1 LIKYTVTMINEAI
14 FKAYDIRGIYPGE
27 LNEDIVYKITQAY
40 AKLVQPKRIVLGR
53 DVRLSGPSLWK
64 AAAQGL
70 TDHGVDVIDIGVI
83 TTDMMYFATAAYPD
97 ADGGIT
103 ISASHNPREYNG
115 LKLMRKGAVS
125 ISGDTGIKDIKKS
138 VLEGYIY
145 KAEKPGHVE
154 QREIVDDYLKKC
166 SSMFDISAVKP
177 LKVVANGMF
186 GPIIKIVRKLQLPV
200 TLVTLNE
207 EPDGSFPKGPP
218 DPLLKENQTETSE
231 LIKTSKADL
240 GVAWDGDADR
250 FFLFDENGRWI
261 PGYYITA
268 FLGADFARK
277 FPGAKIIHD
286 PRLTWATEE
295 MVKAAGGAPLEN
307 KVGHSFLKERMR
319 KEDAVFAGEMSGHY
333 YFRDFYYAD
342 NGLIPFL
349 LILEIIS
356 KSEKKTSEIFE
367 PYFSEYFISGEIN
380 TKLGIDRRP
389 DEILAELEKKYGDAK
404 IEHMDGLSVEYPN
417 WRANIRSSNTEPL
430 LRLNVEGKSQAVVD
444 EKTEEI
450 LSVFSP
456 S

>member
-1 LIKYTVTMINEAI
+1 MINEAI
-14 FKAYDIRGIYPGE
+14 FKAYDIRGIYPDE

-40 AKLVQPKRIVLGR
+40 AKLIQPKKVVLGR
-53 DVRLSGPSLWK
+53 DVRISGPSLWK

-70 TDHGVDVIDIGVI
+70 IDHGVDVIDIGVI

-97 ADGGIT
+97 VDGGIT

-125 ISGDTGIKDIKKS
+125 ISGDTGIGDIKNM
-138 VLEGYIY
+138 VLEGYVL
-145 KAEKPGHVE
+145 KAEEPGHIE
-154 QREIVDDYLKKC
+154 QREITDDYLKKC
-166 SSMFDISAVKP
+166 VSIFDISAVKP
-177 LKVVANGMF
+177 FKVVANGMF
-186 GPIIKIVRKLQLPV
+186 GPIIEIVRKLSLPI

-231 LIKTSKADL
+231 LIRTSKADL
-240 GVAWDGDADR
+240 GAAWDGDADR

-261 PGYYITA
+261 PGYYTTA
-268 FLGADFARK
+268 FLGAYFARK

-295 MVKAAGGAPLEN
+295 TVRDAGGVPIEN

-319 KEDAVFAGEMSGHY
+319 KEDAAFAGEMSGHY

-356 KSEKKTSEIFE
+356 NSGKKVSEIFE
-367 PYFSEYFISGEIN
+367 PYFSKYFISGEIN
-380 TKLGIDRRP
+380 TKLGSSQRP
-389 DEILAELEKKYGDAK
+389 ADILMELEKKYGDAE
-404 IEHMDGLSVEYPN
+404 IGHIDGLSLEYPD
-417 WRANIRSSNTEPL
+417 WRANIRASNTEPL
-430 LRLNVEGKSQAVVD
+430 LRLNVEGKSRAIVD

-450 LSVFSP
+450 LSVFRP

>member
-1 LIKYTVTMINEAI
+1 MINEAI

-27 LNEDIVYKITQAY
+27 LNEDIVYKIAQAY

-53 DVRLSGPSLWK
+53 DVRLSGQSLWN
-64 AAAQGL
+64 AAARGL
-70 TDHGVDVIDIGVI
+70 TDHGVDVVDIGII
-83 TTDMMYFATAAYPD
+83 TTDMMYFATAAYQD
-97 ADGGIT
+97 IDGGIT

-125 ISGDTGIKDIKKS
+125 ISGDTGIKDIKNF
-138 VLEGYIY
+138 VLEGYVY
-145 KAEKPGHVE
+145 KAEKSGQIE

-166 SSMFDISAVKP
+166 ASMFDISAVKP

-186 GPIIKIVRKLQLPV
+186 GPIIKIARRLPLPITWV
-200 TLVTLNE
+200 TVNE
-207 EPDGSFPKGPP
+207 EPDGNFPKGPP
-218 DPLLKENQTETSE
+218 DPLLKENQAETSE
-231 LIKTSKADL
+231 LVKTSKADF

-277 FPGAKIIHD
+277 IPGAKIIHD
-286 PRLTWATEE
+286 TRLTWATKEI
-295 MVKAAGGAPLEN
+295 VKAVNGVPLEN

-319 KEDAVFAGEMSGHY
+319 REDAVFAGEMSGHY

-356 KSEKKTSEIFE
+356 QSSKKVSEIFSS
-367 PYFSEYFISGEIN
+367 YFSKYFISGEIN
-380 TKLGIDRRP
+380 TKLNISQRP
-389 DEILAELEKKYGDAK
+389 ADILAELEKKYNDAK
-404 IEHMDGLSVEYPN
+404 IEHIDGLSLEYPD
-417 WRANIRSSNTEPL
+417 WRANIRTSNTEPL
-430 LRLNVEGKSQAVVD
+430 LRLNVEGKSQAIVD
-444 EKTEEI
+444 EKTREI
-450 LSVFSP
+450 LSVFRMHR
-456 S
+456 

>member
-1 LIKYTVTMINEAI
+1 MINEAI
-14 FKAYDIRGIYPGE
+14 FKAYDIRGIYPDE
-27 LNEDIVYKITQAY
+27 LNEDVVYKIAQAY

-97 ADGGIT
+97 VDGGIT
-103 ISASHNPREYNG
+103 ISASHNPKEYNG

-125 ISGDTGIKDIKKS
+125 ISGDTGINDIKNF
-138 VLEGYIY
+138 VLEGYAY
-145 KAEKPGHVE
+145 KDEKPGHIE
-154 QREIVDDYLKKC
+154 QREITDDYLKKC
-166 SSMFDISAVKP
+166 ASIFDISAVKP
-177 LKVVANGMF
+177 LRVVANGMF
-186 GPIIKIVRKLQLPV
+186 GPIIEIVRKLSLPI
-200 TLVTLNE
+200 TLVALNE
-207 EPDGSFPKGPP
+207 KPDGSFPKGAP

-231 LIKTSKADL
+231 LVKTSKADL

-250 FFLFDENGRWI
+250 FFIFDENGQWI

-277 FPGAKIIHD
+277 IPGAKIIHD
-286 PRLTWATEE
+286 TRLTWATED
-295 MVKAAGGAPLEN
+295 MVKAAGGVPLEN

-356 KSEKKTSEIFE
+356 KSGKKISEIFE
-367 PYFSEYFISGEIN
+367 SYFSKYFISGEIN
-380 TKLGIDRRP
+380 TKLSPGQNATD
-389 DEILAELEKKYGDAK
+389 ILIELEKKYGDAK
-404 IEHMDGLSVEYPN
+404 IEHIDGLSVEYPD

-430 LRLNVEGKSQAVVD
+430 LRLNVEGKSQNIVD
-444 EKTEEI
+444 EKTKEI
-450 LSVFSP
+450 LSVFRP
-456 S
+456 EKRE